1 MGGSEKASFPRAR
14 LDKNRQRIRKFELAL
29 CEMAHVDMETR
40 MAKTEFQSK
49 TLWILEIVLPPKRL
63 MMILPDVEAKAMN

>member
-49 TLWILEIVLPPKRL
+49 TWILEIVLPPKRL

>member
-1 MGGSEKASFPRAR
+1 MV
-14 LDKNRQRIRKFELAL
+14 
-29 CEMAHVDMETR
+29 HVDMETR

-49 TLWILEIVLPPKRL
+49 TLWILEIVLPLKRL